1 MPRSVQKSA
10 DRILLQALACGA
22 TVENAA
28 RKAGMSE
35 RTAYRR
41 LDDPV
46 FLGQL
51 EQLRAE
57 MVLRTAGMLTG
68 AGMGAVKVLVEL
80 QNDAAQP
87 AGVRRRSARDVLEM
101 GLKFREIAQLEQRL
115 AAIEAQMAGVPGLQL
130 EQPPAHHELEDPSP
144 LASQKGA
151 PP

>member
-46 FLGQL
+46 FLDQL

-87 AGVRRRSARDVLEM
+87 AAVRRRSARDVLEM

-144 LASQKGA
+144 TATQKGA
-151 PP
+151 PS

>member
-10 DRILLQALACGA
+10 DRTLLQALACGA

-46 FLGQL
+46 FLNQL

-87 AGVRRRSARDVLEM
+87 AAVRRRSARDVLEM

-115 AAIEAQMAGVPGLQL
+115 AAIEAQLAGVPGLQL
-130 EQPPAHHELEDPSP
+130 EQPLAHHELEDPSS
-144 LASQKGA
+144 LATQKGA